1 MILNTKQDYINYLKI
16 NPNNAKQELQYL
28 LNSRFAWFN
37 TKVMDEK
44 DTSLVEDET
53 HRFIEEE
60 DDGFLYQEYLEDSN
74 SKLFKIGFTVA
85 EVEELI
91 NEG

>member
-1 MILNTKQDYINYLKI
+1 MILNTKQDYINCLQM
-16 NPNNAKQELQYL
+16 NPVAGKQELQYL

-37 TKVMDEK
+37 TRVMDEK
-44 DTSLVEDET
+44 DISLVEDET
-53 HRFIEEE
+53 HRFIEE

-74 SKLFKIGFTVA
+74 SKLFMIGFTVA
-85 EVEELI
+85 EVEGLI

>member
-1 MILNTKQDYINYLKI
+1 MILNTKQDYVNYLNI
-16 NPNNAKQELQYL
+16 NPVAGKQELQL
-28 LNSRFAWFN
+28 LLSSRFAWFN
-37 TKVMDEK
+37 TRVMDEK

-53 HRFIEEE
+53 HRFIEDE
-60 DDGFLYQEYLEDSN
+60 DGYLYQEYLEDSN

-91 NEG
+91 NED